1 MAPPTPDNPSAGKP
15 ARRLIGRGV
24 IPKVERVVFDRRP
37 SPWMIAFKA
46 APPLLGLALGFAV
59 IELLLDWAVREQW
72 LWNSAGGPTGS
83 ATPGATLWMAA
94 WVLGTLELAWAILD
108 WVCRRYVLT
117 ERRAMVVSG
126 VLHQRVAELPLERM
140 QNAGVS
146 KPLLPRLLGLGHVGL
161 ASAGTDGYEVVWRYM
176 YRPDRRAKEVRQA
189 ADAVREKA

>member
-1 MAPPTPDNPSAGKP
+1 MAPSTPDRQSAGIP

-24 IPKVERVVFDRRP
+24 IPKDERVVFDRRP

-72 LWNSAGGPTGS
+72 LWHSAGGSTGS

-126 VLHQRVAELPLERM
+126 VLHQRVADLPLERM

-146 KPLLPRLLGLGHVGL
+146 KPLLPRVLGLGHIGL
-161 ASAGTDGYEVVWRYM
+161 ASAGTDGYEVVWRYITQ
-176 YRPDRRAKEVRQA
+176 PDRRAREVRETAGA
-189 ADAVREKA
+189 ARERR